1 MKKIILFFMALGM
14 LSCNLNSNKSA
25 SAQEEQE
32 QPLVTY
38 IYDGSKEIC
47 LYSDNTAK
55 VNGQSGTWYESD
67 KDFGGITA
75 DMCNVHYET
84 RKYIKV
90 HYGQNSLIIWPHTGL
105 VFIGLDNVNASF
117 DNPSDELHGKRC
129 HKKR

>member
-1 MKKIILFFMALGM
+1 MKKDILFFMALCM

-55 VNGQSGTWYESD
+55 VNGQSGSWYKSE
-67 KDFGGITA
+67 KEFGGITA

-84 RKYIKV
+84 REYFWV
-90 HYGQNSLIIWPHTGL
+90 SYGESRLIIWPHTGL
-105 VFIGLDNVNASF
+105 VFIGLDNANASF
-117 DNPSDELHGKRC
+117 DDPSNERIGKRC